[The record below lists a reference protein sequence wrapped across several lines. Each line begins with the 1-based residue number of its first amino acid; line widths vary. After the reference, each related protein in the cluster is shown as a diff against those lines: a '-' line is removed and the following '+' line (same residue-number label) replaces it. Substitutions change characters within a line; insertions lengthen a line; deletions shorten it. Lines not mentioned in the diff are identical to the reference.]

1 MINGKKVIALIP
13 ARGGSKSIPKKNIAN
28 LGGKPLIAWSIE
40 AALKVTEID
49 KVLVSTDSED
59 IANVSKSY
67 GAEVSIRDKELA
79 KDDSLVIDTI
89 KEVLKEQKEEG
100 FTYLVLL
107 EPTAPLRGVMDIREC
122 LTLISSD
129 EYDSVA
135 TFKEAELNPH
145 RAWKI
150 DNQMPTVFIEGA
162 NPWLPRQKLPKAY
175 QLNGAVY
182 VVKTSMIEDV
192 NTNSVCCGRVGAVV
206 MPRERSVDIDNK
218 IDLLLAEA
226 VLNEGR

>member
-59 IANVSKSY
+59 IANVSKLY

>member
-1 MINGKKVIALIP
+1 M
-13 ARGGSKSIPKKNIAN
+13 
-28 LGGKPLIAWSIE
+28 
-40 AALKVTEID
+40 
-49 KVLVSTDSED
+49 
-59 IANVSKSY
+59 
-67 GAEVSIRDKELA
+67 
-79 KDDSLVIDTI
+79 
-89 KEVLKEQKEEG
+89 KEQKEEG